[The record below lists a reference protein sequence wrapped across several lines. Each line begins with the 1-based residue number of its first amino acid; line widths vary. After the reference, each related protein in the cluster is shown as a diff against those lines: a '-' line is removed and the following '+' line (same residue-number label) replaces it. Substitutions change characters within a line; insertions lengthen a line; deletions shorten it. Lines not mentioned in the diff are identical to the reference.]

1 MTDINENDDYIHR
14 LGKLVPIYIMPFITT
29 SVAVFKIFTNPVI
42 QAMAFLVLLI
52 GSLILIYTVEFR
64 NQKVTRIDQKLIVI
78 ISTILYII
86 IVGVNSFI
94 ELTDI
99 GTQIYG
105 IFILIVIFWTFVA
118 PYYIP
123 KSSQSETDKP
133 TPNQ

>member
-14 LGKLVPIYIMPFITT
+14 LVKIVPIYIMPFITT